1 MGTCFFMVQIYL
13 SSCIVVLILLLL
25 IRYAKVYKL
34 QNIYEKLKQ
43 NLFWSTALRFI
54 FESYLELV
62 ICITVGMLNLEWSQD
77 NFSMS
82 YNTLWTLSFA
92 FIALILPLFTSFF
105 YYCRIDQVDDEQFT
119 KKYGTLYEGLQLD
132 MDEDKRKSALIFPF
146 LFLLRRLAF
155 TAVVIWLDWFVW
167 A

>member
-1 MGTCFFMVQIYL
+1 MVQIYL
-13 SSCIVVLILLLL
+13 SSCIVALILLLL

-34 QNIYEKLKQ
+34 KNIYEKLKQ

-82 YNTLWTLSFA
+82 YNTIWTLSFA
-92 FIALILPLFTSFF
+92 LIVLILPLFTSFF
-105 YYCRIDQVDDEQFT
+105 YYCRIDEVDDE
-119 KKYGTLYEGLQLD
+119 
-132 MDEDKRKSALIFPF
+132 
-146 LFLLRRLAF
+146 
-155 TAVVIWLDWFVW
+155 
-167 A
+167 

>member
-1 MGTCFFMVQIYL
+1 
-13 SSCIVVLILLLL
+13 
-25 IRYAKVYKL
+25 
-34 QNIYEKLKQ
+34 
-43 NLFWSTALRFI
+43 
-54 FESYLELV
+54 
-62 ICITVGMLNLEWSQD
+62 MLNLEWSQD

-82 YNTLWTLSFA
+82 YNTIWTLSFA
-92 FIALILPLFTSFF
+92 FIVLILPLFTSFF